1 MLGVADIIIKASIG
15 EYGYAKRKDRKRTI
29 SMYEK
34 SVRFLKDYKR
44 MEPKEEGTIID
55 IVRNCSYLGMQYGKM
70 RLWRK
75 AHEMM
80 KRTIEFLHRHED
92 IIPSSKDFCTEI
104 ASLVSSL

>member
-1 MLGVADIIIKASIG
+1 MADIVIKASIG
-15 EYGYAKRKDRKRTI
+15 EYGYVKRKDRERAI

-34 SVRFLKDYKR
+34 SVRFLKDYDR
-44 MEPKEEGTIID
+44 AESIQRRRHNHRYSTD
-55 IVRNCSYLGMQYGKM
+55 CSNLGMEYGKM

-80 KRTIEFLHRHED
+80 ERTIEFLHRHED